1 MVEAIEKLKMLGPA
15 TRYEPAEDV
24 DMMGNRQKSG
34 GGVPADLRHC
44 ISHATLPGGRRVPML
59 KTLVSSACEM
69 NCRYCAFRVGRDFQ
83 RATFT
88 PDELAYLSHRMY
100 GLGLVKGVFLS
111 SGLVG
116 GGVRTQD
123 RLIATAE
130 LLRRKYHFH
139 GYLHVKIMPGAER
152 DQVAATMRWA
162 SRVSLNL
169 EAPNERRLSILA
181 PKKEFSGE
189 LLERLKWVHALRQ
202 QAPQVAPSISTQFV
216 VGAAGESDVELLMTC
231 AYLYQHL
238 GLARAYFS
246 GFSPVADTPLE
257 NHPPIVLRREQRLY
271 QASFLLRD
279 YGFDVEDLP
288 FDQQGQLPL
297 SEDPKLAWARRH
309 LQETPIEVNTADRE
323 MLLRIPGIGP
333 KSADKIVS
341 ARRQGTLRSARDLH
355 NLGIATKRVLPFV
368 LLDGRQSPRQLSL
381 WSVPPSMHAQPRVR
395 AA

>member
-1 MVEAIEKLKMLGPA
+1 
-15 TRYEPAEDV
+15 
-24 DMMGNRQKSG
+24 
-34 GGVPADLRHC
+34 
-44 ISHATLPGGRRVPML
+44 
-59 KTLVSSACEM
+59 
-69 NCRYCAFRVGRDFQ
+69 
-83 RATFT
+83 
-88 PDELAYLSHRMY
+88 
-100 GLGLVKGVFLS
+100 
-111 SGLVG
+111 
-116 GGVRTQD
+116 
-123 RLIATAE
+123 
-130 LLRRKYHFH
+130 
-139 GYLHVKIMPGAER
+139 
-152 DQVAATMRWA
+152 
-162 SRVSLNL
+162 
-169 EAPNERRLSILA
+169 
-181 PKKEFSGE
+181 
-189 LLERLKWVHALRQ
+189 
-202 QAPQVAPSISTQFV
+202 
-216 VGAAGESDVELLMTC
+216 
-231 AYLYQHL
+231 
-238 GLARAYFS
+238 
-246 GFSPVADTPLE
+246 
-257 NHPPIVLRREQRLY
+257 LRREQRLY